1 MMTTLTDAW
10 HLIAPPEGDRHGPLQ
25 PLLLTLTVV
34 TGLVDAFSYLVLG
47 HVFVANMTGNV
58 VFLAF
63 AMVGAKGFS
72 IGASLAA
79 LASFAAGAVI
89 SGRVVTHLGSRRGRS
104 LAATTGLQAVLVT
117 GALVLGWV
125 AVEPGTGV
133 IRYLL
138 IVLLGLSSGLQN
150 GTARKLA
157 VPDLTTTVLTQTIA
171 GAAHESR
178 LAGGPGSRIG
188 RRGLSMVAMFGGAL
202 VGALTVV
209 HLAEPLALLI
219 AVVLLAP
226 AAVVAERLSRSGPV
240 WDRPST

>member
-63 AMVGAKGFS
+63 ALVGAKGFS
-72 IGASLAA
+72 IGASLVA
-79 LASFAAGAVI
+79 LAAFATGAAT
-89 SGRVVTHLGSRRGRS
+89 SGRVVTLLGGRRGRS
-104 LAATTGLQAVLVT
+104 LALTTGVEA
-117 GALVLGWV
+117 ALVVASLVVGWV
-125 AVEPGTGV
+125 AAVPGTGI
-133 IRYLL
+133 IRYVL
-138 IVLLGLSSGLQN
+138 IVLLGLAAGMQN

-171 GAAHESR
+171 GAAFESR
-178 LAGGPGSRIG
+178 AGGGPGSKIG
-188 RRGLSMVAMFGGAL
+188 RRGLSLAAMFGGAL
-202 VGALTVV
+202 IGALTVV
-209 HLAEPLALLI
+209 HLGKPVGLLV
-219 AVVLLAP
+219 AAVLLVP
-226 AAVVAERLSRSGPV
+226 VAVVAERLSRPTPA
-240 WDRPST
+240 WDRPT